1 MFVIKYTLYI
11 ESSSDV
17 VFSLVDTIDPSV
29 QSQLE
34 SQVVSLERLL
44 GRLRQENSQLRE
56 KLEVTQEQMVMSQQR
71 KEIKEKE
78 MENLRKQI
86 LELSSQSDQ
95 KTLVGQLQQ
104 QILALQV

>member
-1 MFVIKYTLYI
+1 M
-11 ESSSDV
+11 
-17 VFSLVDTIDPSV
+17 FSLVDTIDPSV

-44 GRLRQENSQLRE
+44 ARSRQENSQLRE